1 MSINDTT
8 DVVLYDPARSKMW
21 LMVADRYIQQ
31 YEADPDNFVLPK
43 QFAVLAP
50 LINSYAGNLTGLIK
64 YMVGIRDSLRE
75 AGYND
80 AALEVQDVQRRLASR
95 RQQQIRRER
104 ADRAMAAAKL
114 LYGAAPFARRMEWMA
129 RLEKVWE
136 GRRAKF
142 LNAHRAGRK
151 RLPQAEKD
159 EATAEF
165 WDLIDNEIANG
176 ERIPPW
182 EQ

>member
-50 LINSYAGNLTGLIK
+50 LINSYTGNLAGFLK
-64 YMVGIRDSLRE
+64 YIAGIRDSLRE

-80 AALEVQDVQRRLASR
+80 AALEVQDVHRKLTSR
-95 RQQQIRRER
+95 QAQQTRRER
-104 ADRAMAAAKL
+104 GNRAIAAAKL
-114 LYGAAPFARRMEWMA
+114 LYGDAPFARRMEWMA
-129 RLEKVWE
+129 RLEKVWAE
-136 GRRAKF
+136 RRAKF

-151 RLPQAEKD
+151 RLPEPEKID
-159 EATAEF
+159 ALAEF

-182 EQ
+182 ER